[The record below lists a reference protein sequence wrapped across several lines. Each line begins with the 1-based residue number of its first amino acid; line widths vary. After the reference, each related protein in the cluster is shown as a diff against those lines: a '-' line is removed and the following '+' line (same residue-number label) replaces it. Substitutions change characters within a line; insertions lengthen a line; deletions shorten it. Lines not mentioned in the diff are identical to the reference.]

1 MKPCLNSKC
10 LNTFV
15 VANTGEPKK
24 NKKEQLNKK

>member
-15 VANTGEPKK
+15 VATTGESKRNQDSAVK
-24 NKKEQLNKK
+24 